1 MARTVLEYVQACLNA
16 MDSDNVDSIADVDES
31 QQVAD
36 HLEEVYYE
44 LMERED
50 WPHLSQPINLT
61 AAVDT
66 SLPTKFTID
75 EDVRKVKWL
84 RYNTATDASE
94 FDGKTLCYL
103 TPEEFVLRF
112 DTGKD
117 SADKQLVTID
127 SKVRVYVANNR
138 MPEYWTSFD
147 EDSTIY
153 MDAFD
158 SSIESTLT
166 SDRLDG
172 WGVVIPAF
180 SVTDT
185 FTPDVPKHMEQLLQ
199 AELNRQ
205 CFQHFKQQRS
215 EVDEKKALRQL
226 AQQRR
231 RNSKV
236 RRESDR
242 YYTNNYGRRS
252 VSRRWDVR

>member
-1 MARTVLEYVQACLNA
+1 MARTVLEYVQATLNA
-16 MDSDNVDSIADVDES
+16 MDSDNVDSIADTDES

-50 WPHLSQPINLT
+50 WPHLHQPINLT

-66 SLPTKFTID
+66 TLPTKFTISESIRYID
-75 EDVRKVKWL
+75 WL
-84 RYNTATDASE
+84 RYNRATDAME
-94 FDGKTLCYL
+94 FEGHDVCYL
-103 TPEEFVLRF
+103 RPEEFVRRF
-112 DTGKD
+112 ATGKD
-117 SADKQLVTID
+117 DSNKQLVTVD
-127 SKVRVYVANNR
+127 SKIRFYVSNNR
-138 MPEYWTSFD
+138 MPQYWTSFD
-147 EDSTIY
+147 EDGTIY

-158 SSIESTLT
+158 SSIETTLT

-172 WGVVIPAF
+172 WGVVIPSF

-185 FTPDVPKHMEQLLQ
+185 FTPDLPRHMEQLLQ

-205 CFQHFKQQRS
+205 SFQHFKQQVS
-215 EVDEKKALRQL
+215 EVDEKKARRQL

-236 RRESDR
+236 RRESDK
-242 YYTNNYGRRS
+242 YYTNRFGRKS
-252 VSRRWDVR
+252 PGAGFRR